1 MVHNALISGVT
12 PVLSCV
18 YTLIGS
24 VDRRGPFTKILIT
37 TSSIDMANA
46 SSEPEITA
54 GIIKGSVISRKALN
68 GPAPRS
74 LAASSSAGSMPASLA
89 FTSIRI

>member
-12 PVLSCV
+12 AVFSCV

-24 VDRRGPFTKILIT
+24 VDKRGPFTKILIT
-37 TSSIDMANA
+37 TSSMDMANA
-46 SSEPEITA
+46 SNEPEITA
-54 GIIKGSVISRKALN
+54 GIINGSVISRNARK

-74 LAASSSAGSMPASLA
+74 LAVPTCSTSS
-89 FTSIRI
+89 